1 MSIKITCPKN
11 DTNIQ
16 LNVSGK
22 SVKEVALELGTLG
35 WILKTITETDDS
47 FKDGFAFKEE
57 DGEYPRPLPRLNYR
71 EWDDDDEFVF
81 SSNSIIRGYAIEDDV
96 VNVQVDPTF
105 MEWARTDKPM
115 DEYCKAQQAELEAH
129 IADTPQTERSDNADH
144 IE

>member
-1 MSIKITCPKN
+1 MNIEITCPKN

-22 SVKEVALELGTLG
+22 SVKEVALELSVLG
-35 WILKTITETDDS
+35 WMLNAITETDDS
-47 FKDGFAFKEE
+47 FKDGFAFMDENR
-57 DGEYPRPLPRLNYR
+57 EYPRPLPHLNYR
-71 EWDDDDEFVF
+71 EWDDDVEFVY

-115 DEYCKAQQAELEAH
+115 DEYCKEQQAELEAH
-129 IADTPQTERSDNADH
+129 TADTPQTDCAWK
-144 IE
+144 